1 MSAEVVKDGQ
11 LVRRSSGSLRNWQR
25 RACGSTPG
33 ACGFSQRAFGII
45 TYCNLH
51 EEVKIP
57 VETVDEKTGE
67 LKKEVVSDVYCG
79 AGEGVVTIAK

>member
-1 MSAEVVKDGQ
+1 
-11 LVRRSSGSLRNWQR
+11 
-25 RACGSTPG
+25 
-33 ACGFSQRAFGII
+33 
-45 TYCNLH
+45 
-51 EEVKIP
+51 VKIP